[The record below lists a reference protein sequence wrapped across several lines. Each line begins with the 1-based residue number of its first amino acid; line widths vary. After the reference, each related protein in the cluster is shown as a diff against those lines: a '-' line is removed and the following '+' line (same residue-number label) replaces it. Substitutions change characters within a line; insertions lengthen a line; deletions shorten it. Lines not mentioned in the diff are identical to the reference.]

1 VSAVRRTLDSRVQ
14 IRDDVLFEQSHG
26 EAVLLDPAS
35 GIYFGLSPV
44 GARIWQ
50 LFASL
55 DLLSDVA
62 NAISAEYN
70 VSVDRCAADL
80 IALVQELDAHGLVTV
95 R

>member
-1 VSAVRRTLDSRVQ
+1 
-14 IRDDVLFEQSHG
+14 LFEQSHG

-50 LFASL
+50 LFGTF

-62 NAISAEYN
+62 RALRAEYD
-70 VSVDRCAADL
+70 VPVDRCSSDL
-80 IALVQELDAHGLVTV
+80 IALVEDLDAHGLVTV